1 MKQKQIWFVLALFL
15 GMGAVLYYYFFYR
28 PYPKYNWTQT
38 LNASGKEPYDL
49 DIFYK
54 HLQNLPGIEAEINKG
69 KPLNKVPLKTDYQA
83 YLFIHGSEPNFTSED
98 VDHLIEFLNNG
109 GKALFVTPGLGQN
122 LSRTLFRDGID
133 DLILLRAEIGV
144 PNDSIGTRKVPV
156 GFFNQN
162 KNQKATYFH
171 QLADTIDRLQYHHFV
186 MNGEWYYLKNP
197 VRQIGYID
205 NQINF
210 LELKVGKGTLLWNCN
225 PVLFT
230 NFHLLRPEIQEYS
243 DGVLAHLGLKS
254 NSGKAEKKVDLLSSI
269 FTDEEKSST
278 GMLLIDEASKLPY
291 WSEDEEN
298 TPSPL
303 RYILSQESFRWAWY
317 TLLAGVIAF
326 LVLLA
331 RRRQRIIPLLPSRT
345 NSTLHFIKAISEL
358 YLRKQNHYFMSQQK
372 MKLFLNHI
380 KTRYGIQNQGLSK
393 ESILVLSRR
402 SGVDE
407 ELITSIFQTWN
418 YIQDY
423 SMQNTTASQ
432 LAHFHSITEKF
443 YQQSKSL

>member
-1 MKQKQIWFVLALFL
+1 MKQKQIWIVLALFL
-15 GMGAVLYYYFFYR
+15 GMGAVLHYYFFYR

-49 DIFYK
+49 AIFYK
-54 HLQNLPGIEAEINKG
+54 HLQNLPGLEAEINKG
-69 KPLNKVPLKTDYQA
+69 KPLNKVPLKADYQA
-83 YLFIHGSEPNFTSED
+83 YLFIHGSEPNFTPDD
-98 VDHLIEFLNNG
+98 VDQLIDFLNNG
-109 GKALFVTPGLGQN
+109 GKALFITPELGQN
-122 LSRTLFRDGID
+122 LSRKLFRDGIG
-133 DLILLRAEIGV
+133 DLILLRAELKA
-144 PNDSIGTRKVPV
+144 PNDSIGTRTVQV
-156 GFFNQN
+156 GFFNQS
-162 KNQKATYFH
+162 KNPNARYFVKS
-171 QLADTIDRLQYHHFV
+171 ADSIELLQYHHFV
-186 MNGEWYYLKNP
+186 MNGEWFYLKNP

-210 LELKVGKGTLLWNCN
+210 LELKVGKGTLLWHCN
-225 PVLFT
+225 PLLFT

-243 DGVLAHLGLKS
+243 DGLLAHLGLES
-254 NSGKAEKKVDLLSSI
+254 NSRKAEKKDGLLSSL
-269 FTDEEKSST
+269 FSDKEKNST

-291 WSEDEEN
+291 SSENEDNEQ
-298 TPSPL
+298 SPL
-303 RYILSQESFRWAWY
+303 RFILSKESFRWAWY

-331 RRRQRIIPLLPSRT
+331 RRRQRFIPLLPSRT
-345 NSTLHFIKAISEL
+345 NSTLHFIRAISEL

-393 ESILVLSRR
+393 ESIQVLSRR
-402 SGVDE
+402 SGVNE
-407 ELITSIFQTWN
+407 ELITSIFQSWN

-423 SMQNTTASQ
+423 SVQNTTASQ
-432 LAHFHSITEKF
+432 LAHFHSITEQF

>member
-1 MKQKQIWFVLALFL
+1 MKQKQIWIILAFIL
-15 GMGAVLYYYFFYR
+15 GLGAVLYYYFFYR

-54 HLQNLPGIEAEINKG
+54 HLQNLPGIEVEINKG
-69 KPLNKVPLKTDYQA
+69 KPLNKVPLKADYQN
-83 YLFIHGSEPNFTSED
+83 YLFIHGSEPKFTTDD
-98 VDHLIEFLNNG
+98 VDSLIDYLNNG
-109 GKALFVTPGLGQN
+109 GKALFITPELGQN
-122 LSRTLFRDGID
+122 LSQKLFRDGID
-133 DLILLRAEIGV
+133 DLILLRAELKA
-144 PNDSIGTRKVPV
+144 PDDSIDTRKVPV
-156 GFFNQN
+156 GFFNQT
-162 KNQKATYFH
+162 KNPKARYFVKS
-171 QLADTIDRLQYHHFV
+171 ADSIELLQYHHFV

-197 VRQIGYID
+197 VRQTGFID
-205 NQINF
+205 DQINF
-210 LELKVGKGTLLWNCN
+210 LELKVGKGTLLWHCN
-225 PVLFT
+225 PLLFT
-230 NFHLLRPEIQEYS
+230 NFHLLRPEIQEYT
-243 DGVLAHLGLKS
+243 DEVLAHLALNTSPQKP
-254 NSGKAEKKVDLLSSI
+254 KKDNGLLSSL
-269 FTDEEKSST
+269 FSDKEKNST

-291 WSEDEEN
+291 RSEVGDNE
-298 TPSPL
+298 PSPL
-303 RYILSQESFRWAWY
+303 RFILSQETFRWAWY

-326 LVLLA
+326 LALLA

>member
-1 MKQKQIWFVLALFL
+1 MKQKQIWIILAFIL
-15 GMGAVLYYYFFYR
+15 GLGAVLYYYSFYR

-54 HLQNLPGIEAEINKG
+54 HLQNLPGIEVEINKG
-69 KPLNKVPLKTDYQA
+69 KPLNKVPLKADYQN
-83 YLFIHGSEPNFTSED
+83 YLFIHGSEPKFTTDD
-98 VDHLIEFLNNG
+98 VDSLIDYLNNG
-109 GKALFVTPGLGQN
+109 GKALFITPELGQN
-122 LSRTLFRDGID
+122 LSQKLFRDGID
-133 DLILLRAEIGV
+133 DLILLRAELKA
-144 PNDSIGTRKVPV
+144 PDDSIDTRKVPV
-156 GFFNQN
+156 GFFNQT
-162 KNQKATYFH
+162 KNPKARYFVKS
-171 QLADTIDRLQYHHFV
+171 ADSIELLQYHHFV

-197 VRQIGYID
+197 VRQIGFID
-205 NQINF
+205 DQINF
-210 LELKVGKGTLLWNCN
+210 LELKVGKGTLLWHCN
-225 PVLFT
+225 PLLFT
-230 NFHLLRPEIQEYS
+230 NFHLLRPEIQEYT
-243 DGVLAHLGLKS
+243 DEVLAHLAL
-254 NSGKAEKKVDLLSSI
+254 NSSSQKPKKDNGLLSSL
-269 FTDEEKSST
+269 FSDKEKNST

-291 WSEDEEN
+291 RSEVGDNE
-298 TPSPL
+298 PSPL
-303 RYILSQESFRWAWY
+303 RFILSQETFRWAWY

-326 LVLLA
+326 LALLA

-393 ESILVLSRR
+393 ESIQVLSRR

-407 ELITSIFQTWN
+407 ELINSIFQTWN

-432 LAHFHSITEKF
+432 LAHFHSITEQF

>member
-1 MKQKQIWFVLALFL
+1 
-15 GMGAVLYYYFFYR
+15 
-28 PYPKYNWTQT
+28 
-38 LNASGKEPYDL
+38 
-49 DIFYK
+49 
-54 HLQNLPGIEAEINKG
+54 
-69 KPLNKVPLKTDYQA
+69 
-83 YLFIHGSEPNFTSED
+83 
-98 VDHLIEFLNNG
+98 
-109 GKALFVTPGLGQN
+109 
-122 LSRTLFRDGID
+122 
-133 DLILLRAEIGV
+133 
-144 PNDSIGTRKVPV
+144 
-156 GFFNQN
+156 
-162 KNQKATYFH
+162 
-171 QLADTIDRLQYHHFV
+171 
-186 MNGEWYYLKNP
+186 
-197 VRQIGYID
+197 
-205 NQINF
+205 
-210 LELKVGKGTLLWNCN
+210 
-225 PVLFT
+225 
-230 NFHLLRPEIQEYS
+230 
-243 DGVLAHLGLKS
+243 
-254 NSGKAEKKVDLLSSI
+254 
-269 FTDEEKSST
+269 
-278 GMLLIDEASKLPY
+278 LPY

-298 TPSPL
+298 KPSPL

>member
-1 MKQKQIWFVLALFL
+1 MKQKQIWIVLALL
-15 GMGAVLYYYFFYR
+15 LVTGAVLYYYFFYK
-28 PYPKYNWTQT
+28 PYPKYNWTHT
-38 LNASGKEPYDL
+38 LNASGKQPYDL

-54 HLQNLPGIEAEINKG
+54 HLLNLPGTEAEVNKG
-69 KPLNKVPLKTDYQA
+69 KPLNKVPLKSDYQA
-83 YLFIHGSEPNFTSED
+83 YLFIHGSQPNFTTED
-98 VDHLIEFLNNG
+98 VDNLMDFLNSG
-109 GKALFVTPGLGQN
+109 GKALFITPELGQN
-122 LSRTLFRDGID
+122 LSRKLFRDGID
-133 DLILLRAEIGV
+133 DLILLRAEV
-144 PNDSIGTRKVPV
+144 RAPDDSLGTRKIPV
-156 GFFNQN
+156 GFFNQ
-162 KNQKATYFH
+162 KNNPKASYFH
-171 QLADTIDRLQYHHFV
+171 KWADTVDILVYHHFV
-186 MNGEWYYLKNP
+186 MNGEWSYLKDP
-197 VRQIGYID
+197 VRQIGYIN

-210 LELKVGKGTLLWNCN
+210 LELKVGKGTLLWHCN
-225 PVLFT
+225 PLIFS
-230 NFHLLRPEIQEYS
+230 NYHLLRPEMQEYS
-243 DGVLAHLGLKS
+243 DAVLAHLKLKS
-254 NSGKAEKKVDLLSSI
+254 NPLQAKKEQGLFSSLFSDKEKN
-269 FTDEEKSST
+269 ST

-291 WSEDEEN
+291 WSEDEDEN
-298 TPSPL
+298 PSPL

-326 LVLLA
+326 LILLA

-380 KTRYGIQNQGLSK
+380 KTRYGIQNQGLSR
-393 ESILVLSRR
+393 ESIQVLARR

-432 LAHFHSITEKF
+432 LAHFHSITEQF

>member
-1 MKQKQIWFVLALFL
+1 MKQKQIWIVMALLL
-15 GMGAVLYYYFFYR
+15 GMGSVLYYFFFYR
-28 PYPKYNWTQT
+28 PYPKYDWTLT
-38 LNASGKEPYDL
+38 MNPSLKEPFDL
-49 DIFYK
+49 GVFYN
-54 HLQNLPGIEAEINKG
+54 HLRNLPGITAEINKG

-83 YLFIHGSEPNFTSED
+83 YVFIHNRAPQFTPED
-98 VDHLIEFLNNG
+98 VDHLMDYLNNG
-109 GKALFVTPGLGQN
+109 GKALFISLELGDN
-122 LSRTLFRDGID
+122 LSRKLFREGID
-133 DLILLRAEIGV
+133 DLILLRAEYQT
-144 PNDSIGTRKVPV
+144 PDDSLATRKVPV
-156 GFFNQN
+156 GIFNET
-162 KNQKATYFH
+162 KNPKATYFI
-171 QLADTIDRLQYHHFV
+171 QSADTVCRLKYPNFV

-197 VRQIGYID
+197 VRQIGFIG

-225 PVLFT
+225 PFLFT
-230 NFHLLRPEIQEYS
+230 NFHLLRPEIQEYA
-243 DGVLAHLGLKS
+243 DGVLSHLALKRS
-254 NSGKAEKKVDLLSSI
+254 QQKPKKDGDLLSSI
-269 FTDEEKSST
+269 FSEKEKNRA

-291 WSEDEEN
+291 WSEDGDQK
-298 TPSPL
+298 PSPL
-303 RYILSQESFRWAWY
+303 RYILSQETFRWAWY

-331 RRRQRIIPLLPSRT
+331 RRRQRIIPLMPSRT
-345 NSTLHFIKAISEL
+345 NSTLHFIRAISEL
-358 YLRKQNHYFMSQQK
+358 YLRKQNHYFMSEQK
-372 MKLFLNHI
+372 MKLFINHI

-393 ESILVLSRR
+393 ESIQVLSRR

-432 LAHFHSITEKF
+432 LAHFHSITEQF

>member
-1 MKQKQIWFVLALFL
+1 MKQKQIWIILVFIL
-15 GMGAVLYYYFFYR
+15 GLGAVLYYNFFYK
-28 PYPKYNWTQT
+28 PYPKYDWTFS
-38 LNASGKEPYDL
+38 LNASGKQPYDL

-54 HLQNLPGIEAEINKG
+54 HLQKLPGIEAEVNKG
-69 KPLNKVPLKTDYQA
+69 KPLNKVPLKTDYKA
-83 YLFIHGSEPNFTSED
+83 YLFIHGSEPNFTTDD
-98 VDHLIEFLNNG
+98 VDHLMEYLNNG
-109 GKALFVTPGLGQN
+109 GKALFITPALGQN
-122 LSRTLFRDGID
+122 LSRKLFRDGID
-133 DLILLRAEIGV
+133 DLILLRAEMRA
-144 PNDSIGTRKVPV
+144 PDDSMITRTVPV
-156 GFFNQN
+156 GFFNRN
-162 KNQKATYFH
+162 KNPKATYFIKS
-171 QLADTIDRLQYHHFV
+171 ADTIELLQYHQFV

-197 VRQIGYID
+197 VRQIGFID

-210 LELKVGKGTLLWNCN
+210 LELKVGKGTLLWHCN
-225 PVLFT
+225 PLLFT
-230 NFHLLRPEIQEYS
+230 NFHLLRPEIQQYS
-243 DGVLAHLGLKS
+243 DEVLAHLALQT
-254 NSGKAEKKVDLLSSI
+254 NPNFEKKDDGFLSSL
-269 FTDEEKSST
+269 FSEKEKTKT

-291 WSEDEEN
+291 WSEDGDQK
-298 TPSPL
+298 PSPL
-303 RYILSQESFRWAWY
+303 RFILSQESFRWAWY
-317 TLLAGVIAF
+317 TLLAGIIAF

-331 RRRQRIIPLLPSRT
+331 RRRQRVIPLLPSRT

-393 ESILVLSRR
+393 ESIQVLSRR

-432 LAHFHSITEKF
+432 LAHFHSITEQF

>member
-1 MKQKQIWFVLALFL
+1 MRQKQIWIVLALLL

-28 PYPKYNWTQT
+28 PYPKFDWAHT
-38 LNASGKEPYDL
+38 LNASGKQPYDL
-49 DIFYK
+49 GIFYD
-54 HLQNLPGIEAEINKG
+54 HLRKLPGIDADVNKG
-69 KPLNKVPLKTDYQA
+69 KPLNKVPLIADYQA
-83 YLFIHGSEPNFTSED
+83 YIFIHGGEPFFTPED
-98 VDHLIEFLNNG
+98 VEHLMNYLNKG
-109 GKALFVTPGLGQN
+109 GKALFITPELGQN
-122 LSRTLFRDGID
+122 LSRKLFRDGID
-133 DLILLRAEIGV
+133 DLILLRAESRA
-144 PNDSIGTRKVPV
+144 PDDSLGTRKVPV

-162 KNQKATYFH
+162 NNPKATYF
-171 QLADTIDRLQYHHFV
+171 LKTADTIYPLQYRYFL

-197 VRQIGYID
+197 VRQIGFID

-210 LELKVGKGTLLWNCN
+210 LELKVGKGTLLWHCN
-225 PVLFT
+225 PLLFT
-230 NFHLLRPEIQEYS
+230 NFHLLRPEIQEYT
-243 DGVLAHLGLKS
+243 DAVLAHLALKTHPRP
-254 NSGKAEKKVDLLSSI
+254 EKKADGFLSSI
-269 FTDEEKSST
+269 FSDKDKNGN
-278 GMLLIDEASKLPY
+278 GMLLIDEASKMPF
-291 WSEDEEN
+291 WSEDEN
-298 TPSPL
+298 QKPSPL

-345 NSTLHFIKAISEL
+345 NSTLHFIRAISEL

-393 ESILVLSRR
+393 ESIQVLSRR

-432 LAHFHSITEKF
+432 LAHFHSVTEQF

>member
-1 MKQKQIWFVLALFL
+1 MKQKQIWIVLALFL

-38 LNASGKEPYDL
+38 LNSSGKEPYDL

-54 HLQNLPGIEAEINKG
+54 HLQNLPGLEAEINKG

-83 YLFIHGSEPNFTSED
+83 YLFIHGSEPNFTPDD
-98 VDHLIEFLNNG
+98 VDHLIDFLNNG
-109 GKALFVTPGLGQN
+109 GKALFITPELGQN
-122 LSRTLFRDGID
+122 LSRKLFRDGID
-133 DLILLRAEIGV
+133 DLILLRAEIAA

-162 KNQKATYFH
+162 KNPKATYFH
-171 QLADTIDRLQYHHFV
+171 PLADTIDRLQYHHFV

-225 PVLFT
+225 PILFT

-243 DGVLAHLGLKS
+243 DGVLAQLALKS
-254 NSGKAEKKVDLLSSI
+254 DSRKAEKKDGLLSSL
-269 FTDEEKSST
+269 FSDKEKSST

-298 TPSPL
+298 KPSPL

-326 LVLLA
+326 LFLLA

-345 NSTLHFIKAISEL
+345 NSTLHFIRAISEL

-380 KTRYGIQNQGLSK
+380 KTRHGIQNQGLSK
-393 ESILVLSRR
+393 ESIQVLSRR

-432 LAHFHSITEKF
+432 LAHFHSITEQF